1 MIIRGY
7 LCTRIDSQTEVAP
20 PLLVIII
27 IRNIQT
33 MDNNNPDFQFA
44 DINVTYED
52 FVEDLATKIAL
63 RIHLIEKDN
72 LKSAKQE
79 LTSCSEEV
87 T

>member
-1 MIIRGY
+1 
-7 LCTRIDSQTEVAP
+7 
-20 PLLVIII
+20 
-27 IRNIQT
+27 

-44 DINVTYED
+44 DINVTYAA